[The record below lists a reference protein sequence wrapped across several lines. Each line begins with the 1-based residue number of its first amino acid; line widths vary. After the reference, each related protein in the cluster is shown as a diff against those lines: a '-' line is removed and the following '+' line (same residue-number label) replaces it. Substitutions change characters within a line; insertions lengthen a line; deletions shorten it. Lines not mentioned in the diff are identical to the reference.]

1 MEIMKIER
9 TALPGVGINHT
20 TTTADGQ
27 RLGVICHLTG
37 RRDLVFYDPEDP
49 QAVAATVVLQAD
61 ESHQIADLLDAT
73 ITIDHV
79 AHLEQQI
86 TGITAARIRIP
97 AGSAYADRP
106 IRDTR
111 AHAGALIVAVIHD
124 QGITTAPDSDLVLRH
139 GDTVVAVGDQDA
151 ITALADRLT
160 AEHPPVR

>member
-1 MEIMKIER
+1 MKIER
-9 TALPGVGINHT
+9 TALPGVGVNHV

-49 QAVAATVVLQAD
+49 QAVAATVVLQPD
-61 ESHQIADLLDAT
+61 EAHRIADLLDAT
-73 ITIDHV
+73 VTIDHLT
-79 AHLEQQI
+79 HLEQQI

-97 AGSAYADRP
+97 AGSTYAGRP

-111 AHAGALIVAVIHD
+111 AQTGASIVAVIHD
-124 QGITTAPDSDLVLRH
+124 QRITTAPDSDLVLHH

-151 ITALADRLT
+151 ITALADLLT
-160 AEHPPVR
+160 ADHRPSGSP